1 MFSKSGPLLILVAG
15 LFAGYINCCTKKI
28 CISYYVNKIYL
39 CLCHLIM
46 RIYRCGLESSDFYC
60 FFRIQWPHFSVN
72 LRMVSFYVVSQGALL
87 IARIC
92 VAIDVDRKVQIFIV
106 FFLNTIITLFD
117 AVYLCNICMV
127 SYYVVSQAVLLI
139 ARILTH
145 CPCSRILSRVSL
157 FLRWFEWIGEN
168 SH

>member
-1 MFSKSGPLLILVAG
+1 MWTK
-15 LFAGYINCCTKKI
+15 YI
-28 CISYYVNKIYL
+28 YVYVIWS
-39 CLCHLIM
+39 C
-46 RIYRCGLESSDFYC
+46 
-60 FFRIQWPHFSVN
+60 
-72 LRMVSFYVVSQGALL
+72 VS
-87 IARIC
+87 
-92 VAIDVDRKVQIFIV
+92 IDVDWKVQIFIV
-106 FFLNTIITLFD
+106 FSNTMTTLFRKSPYGIFLCGFSRSPFNCKDMCCYRCGQKSSDFCIFFLNTIITLFD
-117 AVYLCNICMV
+117 AVYPCNICMV